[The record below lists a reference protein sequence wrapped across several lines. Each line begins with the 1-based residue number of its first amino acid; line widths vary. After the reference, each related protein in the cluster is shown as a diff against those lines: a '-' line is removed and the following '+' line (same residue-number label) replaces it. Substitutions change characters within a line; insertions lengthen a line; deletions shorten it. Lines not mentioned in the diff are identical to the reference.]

1 MNIQGYVN
9 KLPINISSAF
19 RSVMLC
25 NILYL
30 YIIFSFIWFPSRIV
44 SMSGLHGDGILNV
57 FFFSS
62 LSEIQNN
69 VKLLTFLSGFN

>member
-1 MNIQGYVN
+1 MN
-9 KLPINISSAF
+9 KLPINISPAF
-19 RSVMLC
+19 RSVMFC

-30 YIIFSFIWFPSRIV
+30 AYYFSFILFPSRIV

-62 LSEIQNN
+62 LSEHSEQCE
-69 VKLLTFLSGFN
+69 TFNFPFGL